1 MSRLLSVFLS
11 VVAICVVVSP
21 VRALADNGPVVAT
34 VNGSD
39 IHLKDIE
46 EARMRLPERLQ
57 KMPVKA
63 VFGLIVSSLVDS
75 KLVATKARKE
85 GLQDDAAIKRQMMR
99 IEDQLLE
106 RVYLT
111 RYIEARVSDKNIK
124 DRYEDMVRDL
134 SGGEEVHARHIL
146 LKEEAKALEVLKML
160 NDGGD
165 FNALA
170 KEHSQG
176 PSAVNGG
183 DLGYFKAGQMVP
195 VFSDAAFAL
204 EKGGITKS
212 PVQSK
217 FGWHL
222 IKVEDRRPVSPPSFK
237 DVESDI
243 QLELSSKVANDFL
256 KELRGDADIKLYNMD
271 GSEMKDKN

>member
-1 MSRLLSVFLS
+1 
-11 VVAICVVVSP
+11 
-21 VRALADNGPVVAT
+21 
-34 VNGSD
+34 
-39 IHLKDIE
+39 
-46 EARMRLPERLQ
+46 
-57 KMPVKA
+57 
-63 VFGLIVSSLVDS
+63 
-75 KLVATKARKE
+75 
-85 GLQDDAAIKRQMMR
+85 MR